1 MKKILLKLIRGAVI
15 LAVFVPL
22 AGGYVYFFPLEFA
35 KTTLLKIIVEAAVV
49 LYLILLVIDS
59 NWLPWKKIRFGALE
73 IALPG
78 YFTAVIAAAVFAQNP
93 YLAFWGEPE
102 RGGGVFSLI
111 HYGLLFFLALIFFDD
126 EKKRR
131 KLWNCAIAVSL
142 FIAAI
147 AVEQKFN
154 FFGIPFLNYYERSAS
169 TIGNAN
175 FLAAYLLLL
184 IFPTFAFA
192 LRSEKKREAAFYFSA
207 AIIQGTAI
215 ISSAS
220 RGAFFGLIA
229 GVLLFLFL
237 YPTKAELG
245 FAKRHIPKL
254 TAVFLILALAGFFY
268 FAKTNESGN
277 FSAPEDNIIRRL
289 TTISLSEHTT
299 QTRLLAWQIS
309 WNAFKEKPLLG
320 WGPENFSIGFD
331 KHFNPELEKW
341 GKTET
346 WFDRAHNFI
355 FDIGVTSGIVGLVAY
370 LAIFAATFYKL
381 SLKKRRLLSDP
392 QSTIYNLKSKIIVLV
407 GLQSAFAGYLIQNLF
422 NFDTVSTYIISF
434 LMLAYTSYVVNS
446 PDDSR
451 EPASLIS
458 NFQFSISKQI
468 PNSKILIAALKMIIA
483 VIIILLFSKLIFFAS
498 LRPFWT
504 NSEVNRLVSLIQ
516 INYPRNAE
524 RVFGQFSK
532 LAETQT
538 PYDHYFYLL
547 KQSPW
552 EFAYAKTLR
561 DRDPKKS
568 EEMVRETIEKV
579 KKYGRLRPH
588 YARNYTFLA
597 DLYDFLIQQ
606 GHSEFQKDKDEALR
620 KAKELS
626 PFRY

>member
-392 QSTIYNLKSKIIVLV
+392 QSTIYNLKSEIIVLV

>member
-568 EEMVRETIEKV
+568 EEIVRETIEKV

>member
-215 ISSAS
+215 ISSDS

-392 QSTIYNLKSKIIVLV
+392 QSTIYNLKSEIIVLV

-568 EEMVRETIEKV
+568 AEMVRETIEKV

>member
-1 MKKILLKLIRGAVI
+1 M
-15 LAVFVPL
+15 
-22 AGGYVYFFPLEFA
+22 
-35 KTTLLKIIVEAAVV
+35 
-49 LYLILLVIDS
+49 
-59 NWLPWKKIRFGALE
+59 
-73 IALPG
+73 
-78 YFTAVIAAAVFAQNP
+78 
-93 YLAFWGEPE
+93 
-102 RGGGVFSLI
+102 
-111 HYGLLFFLALIFFDD
+111 
-126 EKKRR
+126 
-131 KLWNCAIAVSL
+131 
-142 FIAAI
+142 
-147 AVEQKFN
+147 
-154 FFGIPFLNYYERSAS
+154 
-169 TIGNAN
+169 
-175 FLAAYLLLL
+175 
-184 IFPTFAFA
+184 
-192 LRSEKKREAAFYFSA
+192 
-207 AIIQGTAI
+207 
-215 ISSAS
+215 
-220 RGAFFGLIA
+220 
-229 GVLLFLFL
+229 
-237 YPTKAELG
+237 
-245 FAKRHIPKL
+245 
-254 TAVFLILALAGFFY
+254 
-268 FAKTNESGN
+268 
-277 FSAPEDNIIRRL
+277 
-289 TTISLSEHTT
+289 
-299 QTRLLAWQIS
+299 
-309 WNAFKEKPLLG
+309 
-320 WGPENFSIGFD
+320 
-331 KHFNPELEKW
+331 
-341 GKTET
+341 
-346 WFDRAHNFI
+346 
-355 FDIGVTSGIVGLVAY
+355 
-370 LAIFAATFYKL
+370 
-381 SLKKRRLLSDP
+381 
-392 QSTIYNLKSKIIVLV
+392 V

-568 EEMVRETIEKV
+568 AEMVRETIEKV

>member
-568 EEMVRETIEKV
+568 AEMVRETIEKV